1 MQLRFLG
8 GADTVTGSQHLLE
21 LNGHQ
26 LLRDCGMFQG
36 RRDEAARI
44 NRDLP
49 FAPDKLDAVLLS
61 HAHVDHCGN
70 LPTLAARGYAG
81 PIHATGATCEI
92 TGIMLKDAA
101 KIQEQ
106 DTAYLNQKTSRKGL
120 PPIEPLYTMRDAEAA
135 IRLLKG
141 HDYHQTLELLP
152 GLRHTPY
159 EAGHILGAA
168 LSHFELEENGRRAR
182 VGFAVDLG
190 RRNLPLIR
198 DPELI
203 PPVDVLV
210 LESTYGNREHGAAV
224 DAEKQLQEIVAR
236 TFARGGKVM
245 IPCFALERAQEILYH
260 LSSLVAKGALPRRPV
275 YVDSP
280 MASAITRVF
289 DDHVQYLDDEYRA
302 HKRSAG
308 CLMCPDWIRFTSTV
322 EESKRVT
329 GTDQSCIVIAA
340 SGMCEHGR
348 ILHHLKH
355 GIGDPRNS
363 VVIVGFQA
371 GHTLGRRLVEGDRE
385 VRIFGDL
392 LPRRAE
398 VAVLDAFSAHAGRSE
413 LIDYVRQLKPARTF
427 LVHGEAEAR
436 TALAEA
442 LRAEKLTEVF
452 LPKRGDAVEL

>member
-1 MQLRFLG
+1 M
-8 GADTVTGSQHLLE
+8 
-21 LNGHQ
+21 
-26 LLRDCGMFQG
+26 
-36 RRDEAARI
+36 
-44 NRDLP
+44 
-49 FAPDKLDAVLLS
+49 
-61 HAHVDHCGN
+61 
-70 LPTLAARGYAG
+70 
-81 PIHATGATCEI
+81 
-92 TGIMLKDAA
+92 
-101 KIQEQ
+101 
-106 DTAYLNQKTSRKGL
+106 
-120 PPIEPLYTMRDAEAA
+120 
-135 IRLLKG
+135 
-141 HDYHQTLELLP
+141 
-152 GLRHTPY
+152 
-159 EAGHILGAA
+159 
-168 LSHFELEENGRRAR
+168 
-182 VGFAVDLG
+182 
-190 RRNLPLIR
+190 
-198 DPELI
+198 
-203 PPVDVLV
+203 
-210 LESTYGNREHGAAV
+210 
-224 DAEKQLQEIVAR
+224 
-236 TFARGGKVM
+236 
-245 IPCFALERAQEILYH
+245 
-260 LSSLVAKGALPRRPV
+260 AKGALPKRPV

-308 CLMCPDWIRFTSTV
+308 CLMCPDWIRFVSSV

-329 GTDQSCIVIAA
+329 GSDQSCIVIAA

-442 LRAEKLTEVF
+442 LRAEQLTEVF